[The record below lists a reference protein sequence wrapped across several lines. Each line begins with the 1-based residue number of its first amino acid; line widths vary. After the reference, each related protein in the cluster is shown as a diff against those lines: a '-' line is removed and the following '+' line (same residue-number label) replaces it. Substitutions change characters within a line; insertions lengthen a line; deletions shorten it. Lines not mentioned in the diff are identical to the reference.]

1 MKTINE
7 YLSEN
12 VKQVNFDKVLNV
24 GKINIFEAEDPMAAD
39 PMGGGDMGGDP
50 MDGGDLGGGD
60 TMGGPPTSGPGGD
73 DAGFANVETAEDDEE
88 ESDEDKKLKELDL
101 EGHEDDPDATSGIKD
116 IDNATLPAKPAAESI
131 YDFNSLFK
139 SIAAVRSTAAE
150 EDLKGF
156 DQIEKAL
163 TLIGNGKKL
172 KMEDVAF
179 DDPESAMELINKVE
193 EPLDIKLKNY
203 IDLKIKQPIILY
215 RDQTK
220 ADIAAKAA
228 ENDKASDVIDA
239 LNKNTTEKE
248 EDNEED
254 KEEDKE

>member
-1 MKTINE
+1 MKTIDE

-12 VKQVNFDKVLNV
+12 VKPVNFDKVLNV
-24 GKINIFEAEDPMAAD
+24 GKINIFEAEDPMAGGDPLAGGDMGGD
-39 PMGGGDMGGDP
+39 PMGGGDMGGGDP
-50 MDGGDLGGGD
+50 
-60 TMGGPPTSGPGGD
+60 MGGPPMGGPGGD
-73 DAGFANVETAEDDEE
+73 DAGFDNAESGDDDEE

-116 IDNATLPAKPAAESI
+116 ADNVTLPEKPAAESI
-131 YDFNSLFK
+131 YDFNSMFK
-139 SIAAVRSTAAE
+139 SIAAVRSTASE
-150 EDLKGF
+150 EELKGF

-215 RDQTK
+215 RDQNK

-228 ENDKASDVIDA
+228 ENDKARDAIDA
-239 LNKNTTEKE
+239 LNKDKTENKE
-248 EDNEED
+248 EED
-254 KEEDKE
+254 KE

>member
-1 MKTINE
+1 MKTIDE

-12 VKQVNFDKVLNV
+12 IKPVNFDKVLNV

-39 PMGGGDMGGDP
+39 PIGGDMGGGDP
-50 MDGGDLGGGD
+50 LGGVDMGGGD
-60 TMGGPPTSGPGGD
+60 PMGGHPMGGPSGD
-73 DAGFANVETAEDDEE
+73 DAGFDNAETGEGEDDEE

-116 IDNATLPAKPAAESI
+116 TDNVTLPAKPAAESI

-139 SIAAVRSTAAE
+139 SIAAVRSTASAE
-150 EDLKGF
+150 ELKGF
-156 DQIEKAL
+156 DQVEKAL

-215 RDQTK
+215 RDQNK

-228 ENDKASDVIDA
+228 ENDKARDAIDA
-239 LNKNTTEKE
+239 LNKNTTEE
-248 EDNEED
+248 

>member
-39 PMGGGDMGGDP
+39 PMGGGDMGGDT
-50 MDGGDLGGGD
+50 MAGGDLGGGD
-60 TMGGPPTSGPGGD
+60 PMGGPPMSGPGGD
-73 DAGFANVETAEDDEE
+73 DAGFANVETAEDEE

-101 EGHEDDPDATSGIKD
+101 EGHEDDPDATSGVKD

-131 YDFNSLFK
+131 YDFNSLLK

-150 EDLKGF
+150 EELKSF

-172 KMEDVAF
+172 KIEDVAF

-215 RDQTK
+215 RDKTK

-239 LNKNTTEKE
+239 LNKTTTEKE
-248 EDNEED
+248 EED

>member
-1 MKTINE
+1 MKTIDE

-12 VKQVNFDKVLNV
+12 VKPVNFDKVLNV

-50 MDGGDLGGGD
+50 MGGDP
-60 TMGGPPTSGPGGD
+60 MGGPPTGGPSGD
-73 DAGFANVETAEDDEE
+73 DAGFDNAETNDDDEE
-88 ESDEDKKLKELDL
+88 ESVEDKKLKELDL

-139 SIAAVRSTAAE
+139 SIAAVRSTASE
-150 EDLKGF
+150 EELKGF

-215 RDQTK
+215 RDQNK

-228 ENDKASDVIDA
+228 ENDKARDAIDA
-239 LNKNTTEKE
+239 LNKNTTET
-248 EDNEED
+248 EED
-254 KEEDKE
+254 KK

>member
-1 MKTINE
+1 MKTIDE

-12 VKQVNFDKVLNV
+12 IKPVNFDKVLNV

-39 PMGGGDMGGDP
+39 PIGGDMGGGDPLGGGDMGGGDP
-50 MDGGDLGGGD
+50 
-60 TMGGPPTSGPGGD
+60 MGGPPMGGPSGD
-73 DAGFANVETAEDDEE
+73 DAGFDNAETGEGEDDEE

-116 IDNATLPAKPAAESI
+116 TDNVTLPAKPAAESI

-139 SIAAVRSTAAE
+139 SIAAVRSTASAE
-150 EDLKGF
+150 ELKGF
-156 DQIEKAL
+156 DQVEKAL

-215 RDQTK
+215 RDQNK

-228 ENDKASDVIDA
+228 ENDKARDAIDA
-239 LNKNTTEKE
+239 LNKNTTKE
-248 EDNEED
+248 

>member
-1 MKTINE
+1 MKTIDE

-12 VKQVNFDKVLNV
+12 VKPVNFDKVLNV

-39 PMGGGDMGGDP
+39 PMGGDMGGDP
-50 MDGGDLGGGD
+50 MAGGDMGGGD
-60 TMGGPPTSGPGGD
+60 PMGGPPMGGPGGD
-73 DAGFANVETAEDDEE
+73 DAGFANAETNDDDEE
-88 ESDEDKKLKELDL
+88 ESVEDKKLKELDL

-139 SIAAVRSTAAE
+139 SIAAVRSTASE
-150 EDLKGF
+150 EELKGF

-215 RDQTK
+215 RDQNK
-220 ADIAAKAA
+220 ADIADKAA
-228 ENDKASDVIDA
+228 ENDKARDAIDA

-248 EDNEED
+248 EE

>member
-1 MKTINE
+1 MKTIDE

-12 VKQVNFDKVLNV
+12 VKPVNFDKVLNV

-50 MDGGDLGGGD
+50 MAGGDMGGGD
-60 TMGGPPTSGPGGD
+60 PMGGPGGD
-73 DAGFANVETAEDDEE
+73 DAGFANAEAVEDDEE

-139 SIAAVRSTAAE
+139 SIAAVRSTASE
-150 EDLKGF
+150 EELKGF

-215 RDQTK
+215 RDQNK

-228 ENDKASDVIDA
+228 ENDKARDSIDA
-239 LNKNTTEKE
+239 LNKNTTET
-248 EDNEED
+248 EED
-254 KEEDKE
+254 KK

>member
-1 MKTINE
+1 MKTIDE

-12 VKQVNFDKVLNV
+12 VKPVNFDKVLNV

-50 MDGGDLGGGD
+50 MAGGDMGGGD
-60 TMGGPPTSGPGGD
+60 PMGGPGGD
-73 DAGFANVETAEDDEE
+73 DAGFANAEAVEDDEE
-88 ESDEDKKLKELDL
+88 GSDEDKKLKELDL

-139 SIAAVRSTAAE
+139 SIAAVRSTASAE
-150 EDLKGF
+150 ELKGF

-179 DDPESAMELINKVE
+179 DDPESSMELINKVE

-215 RDQTK
+215 RDQNK

-228 ENDKASDVIDA
+228 ENDKARDSIDA

-248 EDNEED
+248 ED
-254 KEEDKE
+254 KK

>member
-1 MKTINE
+1 MKTIDE

-12 VKQVNFDKVLNV
+12 VKPVNFDKVLNV

-39 PMGGGDMGGDP
+39 PMGGDMGGDP
-50 MDGGDLGGGD
+50 MGGGD
-60 TMGGPPTSGPGGD
+60 MGGGDPMGGPPMGGPGGD
-73 DAGFANVETAEDDEE
+73 DAGFANAETNDDDEE
-88 ESDEDKKLKELDL
+88 ESVEDKKLKELDL

-139 SIAAVRSTAAE
+139 SIAAVRSTASE
-150 EDLKGF
+150 EELKGF

-215 RDQTK
+215 RDQNK
-220 ADIAAKAA
+220 ADIADKAA
-228 ENDKASDVIDA
+228 ENDKARDAIDA

-248 EDNEED
+248 EE

>member
-12 VKQVNFDKVLNV
+12 VKPVNFDKVLNV
-24 GKINIFEAEDPMAAD
+24 GKIDIFEAEDPMAAD

-50 MDGGDLGGGD
+50 MAGGDMGGGD
-60 TMGGPPTSGPGGD
+60 PMGGPGGD
-73 DAGFANVETAEDDEE
+73 DAGFANAEAVEDDEE

-116 IDNATLPAKPAAESI
+116 TDDATLPAKPAAESI
-131 YDFNSLFK
+131 YDFNSLVK
-139 SIAAVRSTAAE
+139 SIAAVRSTASAE
-150 EDLKGF
+150 ELKGF

-179 DDPESAMELINKVE
+179 DDPESSMELINKVE

-215 RDQTK
+215 RDQNK

-228 ENDKASDVIDA
+228 ENDKARDSIDA

-248 EDNEED
+248 EDTEED
-254 KEEDKE
+254 KE

>member
-1 MKTINE
+1 MKTISEFLN
-7 YLSEN
+7 EN
-12 VKQVNFDKVLNV
+12 VKPVNFDKVLNV
-24 GKINIFEAEDPMAAD
+24 GKINIFEAEDPMASGD
-39 PMGGGDMGGDP
+39 PMAGGDVGGDPMAGGDMGGGDP
-50 MDGGDLGGGD
+50 
-60 TMGGPPTSGPGGD
+60 MGGPPMGGPGGD
-73 DAGFANVETAEDDEE
+73 DAGFDNAELGEDDEE

-116 IDNATLPAKPAAESI
+116 TDNVTLPEKPAAESI
-131 YDFNSLFK
+131 YDFKSMFK
-139 SIAAVRSTAAE
+139 SIAAVRSTASE
-150 EDLKGF
+150 EELKGF
-156 DQIEKAL
+156 DQVEKAL

-215 RDQTK
+215 RDQNK

-228 ENDKASDVIDA
+228 ENDKARDAIDA
-239 LNKNTTEKE
+239 LNKNTTEDKNE
-248 EDNEED
+248 EED
-254 KEEDKE
+254 KD

>member
-1 MKTINE
+1 MKTIDE

-12 VKQVNFDKVLNV
+12 IKPVNFDKVLNV

-39 PMGGGDMGGDP
+39 PMGGGDIGGGDPLGGGDMGGGDP
-50 MDGGDLGGGD
+50 MGGPP
-60 TMGGPPTSGPGGD
+60 MGGPSGD
-73 DAGFANVETAEDDEE
+73 DAGFDNAETGEGEDDEE

-116 IDNATLPAKPAAESI
+116 TDNVTLPAKPAAESI

-139 SIAAVRSTAAE
+139 SIAAVRSTASAE
-150 EDLKGF
+150 ELKGF
-156 DQIEKAL
+156 DQVEKAL

-215 RDQTK
+215 RDQNK

-228 ENDKASDVIDA
+228 ENDKARDAIDA
-239 LNKNTTEKE
+239 LNKNTTKE
-248 EDNEED
+248 

>member
-1 MKTINE
+1 MKTIDE

-12 VKQVNFDKVLNV
+12 IKPVNFDKVLNV

-39 PMGGGDMGGDP
+39 PMGGDMGGGDPLGGGDMGGGDP
-50 MDGGDLGGGD
+50 
-60 TMGGPPTSGPGGD
+60 MGGPPMGGPSGD
-73 DAGFANVETAEDDEE
+73 DAGFDNAETGEGEDDEE

-116 IDNATLPAKPAAESI
+116 TDNVTLPAKPAAESI

-139 SIAAVRSTAAE
+139 SIAAVRSTASAE
-150 EDLKGF
+150 ELKGF
-156 DQIEKAL
+156 DQVEKAL

-215 RDQTK
+215 RDQNK

-228 ENDKASDVIDA
+228 ENDKARDAIDA
-239 LNKNTTEKE
+239 LNKNTTEE
-248 EDNEED
+248 

>member
-1 MKTINE
+1 MKTIDE

-12 VKQVNFDKVLNV
+12 IKPVNFDKVLNV

-39 PMGGGDMGGDP
+39 PMGGGDMGGGDP
-50 MDGGDLGGGD
+50 LGGGD
-60 TMGGPPTSGPGGD
+60 IGGGDPMGGPPMGGPSGD
-73 DAGFANVETAEDDEE
+73 DAGFDNAETGEGEDDEE

-116 IDNATLPAKPAAESI
+116 TDNVTLPAKPAAESI

-139 SIAAVRSTAAE
+139 SIAAVRSTASAE
-150 EDLKGF
+150 ELKGF
-156 DQIEKAL
+156 DQVEKAL

-179 DDPESAMELINKVE
+179 NDPESAMELINKVE

-215 RDQTK
+215 RDQNK

-228 ENDKASDVIDA
+228 ENDKARDAIDA
-239 LNKNTTEKE
+239 LNKNTTEE
-248 EDNEED
+248 

>member
-50 MDGGDLGGGD
+50 MAGGDLGGGD
-60 TMGGPPTSGPGGD
+60 PTGGPPMSGPGGD

-116 IDNATLPAKPAAESI
+116 IDNVTLPAKPAAESI

-150 EDLKGF
+150 EELKEF

-203 IDLKIKQPIILY
+203 IDLKIKQPIILH

-248 EDNEED
+248 ED
-254 KEEDKE
+254 K

>member
-1 MKTINE
+1 MKTIDE

-12 VKQVNFDKVLNV
+12 VKPVNFDKVLNV

-50 MDGGDLGGGD
+50 MGGDP
-60 TMGGPPTSGPGGD
+60 MGGPPMGGPSGD
-73 DAGFANVETAEDDEE
+73 DTGFDNAETNDDDEE
-88 ESDEDKKLKELDL
+88 ESEEDKKLKELDL

-139 SIAAVRSTAAE
+139 SIAAVRSTASE
-150 EDLKGF
+150 EELKGF

-215 RDQTK
+215 RDQNK
-220 ADIAAKAA
+220 ADIADKAA
-228 ENDKASDVIDA
+228 ENDKARDAIDA
-239 LNKNTTEKE
+239 LNKNTTET
-248 EDNEED
+248 EED
-254 KEEDKE
+254 KE

>member
-12 VKQVNFDKVLNV
+12 VKPVNFDKVLNV

-50 MDGGDLGGGD
+50 MAGGDMGGGD
-60 TMGGPPTSGPGGD
+60 PMGGPPMGGPGGG
-73 DAGFANVETAEDDEE
+73 DAGFANVETADDEE

-150 EDLKGF
+150 DELKGF
-156 DQIEKAL
+156 EQIEKAL

-228 ENDKASDVIDA
+228 ENDKARDAIDA
-239 LNKNTTEKE
+239 LNKNTTET
-248 EDNEED
+248 EED

>member
-12 VKQVNFDKVLNV
+12 VKPVNFDKVLNV
-24 GKINIFEAEDPMAAD
+24 GKIDIFEAEDPMAAD

-50 MDGGDLGGGD
+50 MAGGDMGGGD
-60 TMGGPPTSGPGGD
+60 PMGGPPMGGPGGG
-73 DAGFANVETAEDDEE
+73 DAGFANAEAAEDDE

-116 IDNATLPAKPAAESI
+116 TDDATLPAKPAAESI
-131 YDFNSLFK
+131 YDFNSLVK
-139 SIAAVRSTAAE
+139 SIAAVRSTASAE
-150 EDLKGF
+150 ELKGF

-228 ENDKASDVIDA
+228 ENDKARDAIDA

-248 EDNEED
+248 EE

>member
-1 MKTINE
+1 MKTIDE

-12 VKQVNFDKVLNV
+12 IKPVNFDKVLNV

-39 PMGGGDMGGDP
+39 PIGGDIGGGDPLGGGDMGGGDP
-50 MDGGDLGGGD
+50 
-60 TMGGPPTSGPGGD
+60 MGGPPMGGPSGD
-73 DAGFANVETAEDDEE
+73 DAGFDNAETGEGEDDEE

-116 IDNATLPAKPAAESI
+116 TDNVTLPAKPAAESI

-139 SIAAVRSTAAE
+139 SIAAVRSTASAE
-150 EDLKGF
+150 ELKGF
-156 DQIEKAL
+156 DQVEKAL

-215 RDQTK
+215 RDQNK

-228 ENDKASDVIDA
+228 ENDKARDAIDA
-239 LNKNTTEKE
+239 LNKNTTEE
-248 EDNEED
+248 

>member
-1 MKTINE
+1 MKTIDE

-12 VKQVNFDKVLNV
+12 IKPVNFDKVLNV

-39 PMGGGDMGGDP
+39 PMSGGDMGGGDPLGGGDMGGGDP
-50 MDGGDLGGGD
+50 
-60 TMGGPPTSGPGGD
+60 MGGPPIGGPSGD
-73 DAGFANVETAEDDEE
+73 DAGFDNAETGEGEDDEE

-116 IDNATLPAKPAAESI
+116 TDNVTLPAKPAAESI

-139 SIAAVRSTAAE
+139 SIAAVRSTASAE
-150 EDLKGF
+150 ELKGF
-156 DQIEKAL
+156 DQVEKAL

-215 RDQTK
+215 RDQNK

-228 ENDKASDVIDA
+228 ENDKARDAIDA
-239 LNKNTTEKE
+239 LNKNTTEE
-248 EDNEED
+248 

>member
-1 MKTINE
+1 MKTIDE

-12 VKQVNFDKVLNV
+12 IKPVNFDKVLNV

-39 PMGGGDMGGDP
+39 PMGGGDMGGGDP
-50 MDGGDLGGGD
+50 LGGGD
-60 TMGGPPTSGPGGD
+60 MGGGDPMGGPPMGGPSGD
-73 DAGFANVETAEDDEE
+73 DAGFDNAETGEGEDDEE

-116 IDNATLPAKPAAESI
+116 TDNVTLPAKPAAESI

-139 SIAAVRSTAAE
+139 SIAAVRSTASAE
-150 EDLKGF
+150 ELKGF
-156 DQIEKAL
+156 DQVEKAL

-215 RDQTK
+215 RDQNK

-228 ENDKASDVIDA
+228 ENDKARDAIDA
-239 LNKNTTEKE
+239 LNKNTTEE
-248 EDNEED
+248 

>member
-1 MKTINE
+1 MKTIDE

-12 VKQVNFDKVLNV
+12 VKPVNFDKVLNV

-39 PMGGGDMGGDP
+39 PLGGDMGGDMGGDP
-50 MDGGDLGGGD
+50 M
-60 TMGGPPTSGPGGD
+60 GGPPMSGPSGD
-73 DAGFANVETAEDDEE
+73 DAGFDNAETNDDDEE
-88 ESDEDKKLKELDL
+88 ESVEDKKLKELDL

-139 SIAAVRSTAAE
+139 SIAAVRSTASE
-150 EDLKGF
+150 EELKGF

-215 RDQTK
+215 RDQNK

-228 ENDKASDVIDA
+228 ENDKARDAIDA
-239 LNKNTTEKE
+239 LNKNTTET
-248 EDNEED
+248 EED
-254 KEEDKE
+254 KK

>member
-1 MKTINE
+1 MKTIDE

-12 VKQVNFDKVLNV
+12 IKPVNFDKVLNV

-39 PMGGGDMGGDP
+39 PMGGDIGGGDPLGGGDMGGGDP
-50 MDGGDLGGGD
+50 
-60 TMGGPPTSGPGGD
+60 MGGPPMGGPSGD
-73 DAGFANVETAEDDEE
+73 DAGFDNAETGEGEDDEE

-116 IDNATLPAKPAAESI
+116 TDNVTLPAKPAAESI

-139 SIAAVRSTAAE
+139 SIAAVRSTASAE
-150 EDLKGF
+150 ELKGF
-156 DQIEKAL
+156 DQVEKAL

-215 RDQTK
+215 RDQNK

-228 ENDKASDVIDA
+228 ENDKARDAIDA
-239 LNKNTTEKE
+239 LNKNTTEE
-248 EDNEED
+248 
-254 KEEDKE
+254 KEEDK

>member
-12 VKQVNFDKVLNV
+12 VKPVNFDKVLNV

-50 MDGGDLGGGD
+50 MAGGDLGGGD
-60 TMGGPPTSGPGGD
+60 PMGGPPMSGPGGD

-101 EGHEDDPDATSGIKD
+101 EGHEDDPDATSGVKD
-116 IDNATLPAKPAAESI
+116 TDNVTLPEKPAAESI

-150 EDLKGF
+150 EELKGF

-239 LNKNTTEKE
+239 LNKTTTEK
-248 EDNEED
+248 EED

>member
-12 VKQVNFDKVLNV
+12 VKPVNFDKVLNV
-24 GKINIFEAEDPMAAD
+24 GKIDIFEAEDPMAAD

-50 MDGGDLGGGD
+50 MAGGDMGGGD
-60 TMGGPPTSGPGGD
+60 PMGGPGGD
-73 DAGFANVETAEDDEE
+73 DAGFANAEAVEDDEE

-139 SIAAVRSTAAE
+139 SIAAVRSTASAE
-150 EDLKGF
+150 ELKGF

-179 DDPESAMELINKVE
+179 DDPESSMELINKVE

-215 RDQTK
+215 RDQNK

-228 ENDKASDVIDA
+228 ENDKARDSIDA

-248 EDNEED
+248 EDTEED
-254 KEEDKE
+254 KE

>member
-12 VKQVNFDKVLNV
+12 VKPVNFDKVLNV

-50 MDGGDLGGGD
+50 MAGGDMGGGD
-60 TMGGPPTSGPGGD
+60 PMGGPPMGGPGGG
-73 DAGFANVETAEDDEE
+73 DAGFANAEAAEDDE

-116 IDNATLPAKPAAESI
+116 TDNATLPAKPAAESI

-139 SIAAVRSTAAE
+139 SIAAVRSTASE
-150 EDLKGF
+150 EELKGF

-179 DDPESAMELINKVE
+179 DDPESSMELINKVE

-215 RDQTK
+215 RDQNK
-220 ADIAAKAA
+220 AAIAAKAA
-228 ENDKASDVIDA
+228 ENDKARDAIDA
-239 LNKNTTEKE
+239 LNKNTTDKE
-248 EDNEED
+248 EDTEED
-254 KEEDKE
+254 KE

>member
-50 MDGGDLGGGD
+50 MAGGDMGGGD
-60 TMGGPPTSGPGGD
+60 PMGGPGGD
-73 DAGFANVETAEDDEE
+73 DAGFANAEAVEDDEE

-139 SIAAVRSTAAE
+139 SIAAVRSTASE
-150 EDLKGF
+150 EELKGF

-228 ENDKASDVIDA
+228 ENDKARDAIDA

-248 EDNEED
+248 EE

>member
-1 MKTINE
+1 MKTIDE

-12 VKQVNFDKVLNV
+12 IKPVNFDKVLNV

-39 PMGGGDMGGDP
+39 PMGGGDMGGGDP
-50 MDGGDLGGGD
+50 LGGGD
-60 TMGGPPTSGPGGD
+60 MGGGDPMGGPPMGGPSGD
-73 DAGFANVETAEDDEE
+73 DAGFDNAETGEGEDDEE

-116 IDNATLPAKPAAESI
+116 TDNVTLPAKPAAESI

-139 SIAAVRSTAAE
+139 SIAAVRSTASAE
-150 EDLKGF
+150 ELKGF
-156 DQIEKAL
+156 DQVEKAL

-215 RDQTK
+215 RDQNK

-228 ENDKASDVIDA
+228 ENDKARDAIDA
-239 LNKNTTEKE
+239 LNKNTTEE
-248 EDNEED
+248 
-254 KEEDKE
+254 KEEDK

>member
-12 VKQVNFDKVLNV
+12 VKPVNFDKVLNV
-24 GKINIFEAEDPMAAD
+24 GKIDIFEAEDPMAAD

-50 MDGGDLGGGD
+50 MAGGDMGGGD
-60 TMGGPPTSGPGGD
+60 PMGGPPMGGPGGG
-73 DAGFANVETAEDDEE
+73 DAGFANAEAAEDDE

-139 SIAAVRSTAAE
+139 SIAAVRSAAAE
-150 EDLKGF
+150 EELKEF

-228 ENDKASDVIDA
+228 ENDKARDAIDA
-239 LNKNTTEKE
+239 LNKNTTET
-248 EDNEED
+248 EED

>member
-1 MKTINE
+1 MKTIDE

-12 VKQVNFDKVLNV
+12 IKPVNFDKVLNV

-39 PMGGGDMGGDP
+39 PMGGDMGGGDPLGGVDMGGGDP
-50 MDGGDLGGGD
+50 MGGPP
-60 TMGGPPTSGPGGD
+60 MGGPSGD
-73 DAGFANVETAEDDEE
+73 DAGFDNAETGEGEDDEE

-116 IDNATLPAKPAAESI
+116 TDNVTLPAKPAAESI

-139 SIAAVRSTAAE
+139 SIAAVRSTASAE
-150 EDLKGF
+150 ELKGF
-156 DQIEKAL
+156 DQVEKAL

-215 RDQTK
+215 RDQNK

-228 ENDKASDVIDA
+228 ENDKARDAIDA
-239 LNKNTTEKE
+239 LNKNTTEE
-248 EDNEED
+248 
-254 KEEDKE
+254 KEEDKK

>member
-12 VKQVNFDKVLNV
+12 VKPVNFDKVLNV
-24 GKINIFEAEDPMAAD
+24 GKIDIFEAEDPMAAD
-39 PMGGGDMGGDP
+39 SMGGGDMGGDP
-50 MDGGDLGGGD
+50 MAGGDMGGGD
-60 TMGGPPTSGPGGD
+60 PMGGPPMGGPGGG
-73 DAGFANVETAEDDEE
+73 DAGFANAEAAEDDE

-116 IDNATLPAKPAAESI
+116 TDNATLPAKPAAESI

-139 SIAAVRSTAAE
+139 SIAAVRSTASE
-150 EDLKGF
+150 EELKGF

-163 TLIGNGKKL
+163 ALIGNGKKL

-179 DDPESAMELINKVE
+179 DDPESSMELINKVE

-215 RDQTK
+215 RDQNK
-220 ADIAAKAA
+220 ADIADKAA
-228 ENDKASDVIDA
+228 ENDKARDAIDA
-239 LNKNTTEKE
+239 LNKNTTDKE
-248 EDNEED
+248 EDTEED
-254 KEEDKE
+254 KE

>member
-1 MKTINE
+1 MKTIDE

-12 VKQVNFDKVLNV
+12 VKPVNFDKVLNV

-39 PMGGGDMGGDP
+39 PLGGDMSGDMGGDMGGDP
-50 MDGGDLGGGD
+50 M
-60 TMGGPPTSGPGGD
+60 GGPPMSGPSGD
-73 DAGFANVETAEDDEE
+73 DAGFDNAETNDDDEE
-88 ESDEDKKLKELDL
+88 ESVEDKKLKELDL

-116 IDNATLPAKPAAESI
+116 TDNVTLPEKPAAESI

-139 SIAAVRSTAAE
+139 SIAAVRSTASE
-150 EDLKGF
+150 EELKGF

-215 RDQTK
+215 RDQNK
-220 ADIAAKAA
+220 ADIADKAA
-228 ENDKASDVIDA
+228 ENDKARDAIDA
-239 LNKNTTEKE
+239 LNKNTTET
-248 EDNEED
+248 EED
-254 KEEDKE
+254 KK

>member
-50 MDGGDLGGGD
+50 MAGGDMGGD
-60 TMGGPPTSGPGGD
+60 DPMGGPGGD
-73 DAGFANVETAEDDEE
+73 DAGFANAEAVEDDEE

-139 SIAAVRSTAAE
+139 SIAAVRSTASE
-150 EDLKGF
+150 EELKGF

-228 ENDKASDVIDA
+228 ENDKARDAIDA

-248 EDNEED
+248 EE

>member
-1 MKTINE
+1 MKTIDE

-12 VKQVNFDKVLNV
+12 IKPVNFDKVLNV

-39 PMGGGDMGGDP
+39 PMGGGDMGGGDP
-50 MDGGDLGGGD
+50 LGGVDMGGGD
-60 TMGGPPTSGPGGD
+60 PMGGPPMGGPSGD
-73 DAGFANVETAEDDEE
+73 DAGFDNAETGEGEDDEE

-116 IDNATLPAKPAAESI
+116 TDNVTLPAKPAAESI

-139 SIAAVRSTAAE
+139 SIAAVRSTASAE
-150 EDLKGF
+150 ELKGF
-156 DQIEKAL
+156 DQVEKAL

-215 RDQTK
+215 RDQNK

-228 ENDKASDVIDA
+228 ENDKARDAIDA
-239 LNKNTTEKE
+239 LNKNTTEE
-248 EDNEED
+248 